1 MRRAGR
7 SIDLAAHPK
16 NTHMKIT
23 YGACLK
29 DTPGCRNDL
38 IKIISSMKLQEYNKL
53 EVRALPAPGNAAT
66 QQVPQRAAKLHSV
79 PAPIADTGPT
89 PIATAIETEES
100 YHAESRQLN
109 NVDAVC
115 RSEVDIL
122 GKAFECIDDTG
133 ASFVRGSSVINAL
146 SHSSVINVL
155 SHSVISGLGL
165 MDRLLPRNTS
175 FLTAAGKTEKPMGM
189 LPSLPVVMGNLCLHI
204 DCMVAQ
210 ANN

>member
-1 MRRAGR
+1 
-7 SIDLAAHPK
+7 
-16 NTHMKIT
+16 MKIT
-23 YGACLK
+23 YGVCLK

-133 ASFVRGSSVINAL
+133 ASYT
-146 SHSSVINVL
+146 VL